1 MFFVKLFFVKL
12 LYCSFVKLF
21 AIRILRGEPLW
32 GWPKWLCREFL
43 PHSHSPLCQSPRL
56 PLPSPLCNRQKNL
69 EPSSTKQ
76 KSQQSMPLLIIC
88 INTIYGAQCPNKDI
102 ASQIFMHR
110 PFWVR
115 NHWENNYLRFFQL
128 SRNCFQKSFLCD
140 AGVLWGIENTTNFYR
155 KELLAIYIS

>member
-1 MFFVKLFFVKL
+1 MASIIDHFNFARNIFISFTPVLHLQSGVKGPFLVATSVAFVGPHISACLA
-12 LYCSFVKLF
+12 
-21 AIRILRGEPLW
+21 AIRAV
-32 GWPKWLCREFL
+32 
-43 PHSHSPLCQSPRL
+43 
-56 PLPSPLCNRQKNL
+56 PSDHCHCNRQKNL
-69 EPSSTKQ
+69 ELSSTKQ

-110 PFWVR
+110 PIWVR
-115 NHWENNYLRFFQL
+115 NYWANNYLRFYQL